1 MDGDILSSEINLPDV
16 IQGYEEPENSKV
28 ILSLIGAGLLGIIV
42 LFTVVFNWND
52 FPIVGEVVPFFDVV
66 GTSGIWYY
74 MIGIFIGFT
83 LIITSMMGEALRD

>member
-1 MDGDILSSEINLPDV
+1 MDGDILSSDINLPDV
-16 IQGYEEPENSKV
+16 IQGNEEPENSKV
-28 ILSLIGAGLLGIIV
+28 ILSLIGVGLLGIMV

-52 FPIVGEVVPFFDVV
+52 FPIIGEAVPFFDVV

>member
-1 MDGDILSSEINLPDV
+1 MSSEINLPDV

-28 ILSLIGAGLLGIIV
+28 VLSLIGVGLLGIMV

-52 FPIVGEVVPFFDVV
+52 FPIVGEAVPFFDVV

-74 MIGIFIGFT
+74 MIGIFIGFA